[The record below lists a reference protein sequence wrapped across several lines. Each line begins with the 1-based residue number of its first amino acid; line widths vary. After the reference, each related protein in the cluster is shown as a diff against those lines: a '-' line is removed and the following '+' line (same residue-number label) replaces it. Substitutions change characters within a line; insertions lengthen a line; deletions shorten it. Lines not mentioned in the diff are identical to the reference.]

1 MITERV
7 KGKARRKRI
16 NVKEKKKKTS
26 QTEQSMFLITAC
38 KAGRA
43 KHPNN
48 NAPLLHHPK

>member
-1 MITERV
+1 MIITGRV
-7 KGKARRKRI
+7 KGKARQKRI
-16 NVKEKKKKTS
+16 NVTEKKTS